1 MVYYSQS
8 AISDLDLIFEGLLL
22 WPKHNLEYNHV
33 VTYHNE
39 LRKICDSLDTKT
51 YHFDTKFDSHKKY
64 GKKVY
69 PYNRNKSTTWYI
81 IYDVDLTS
89 NTIYIQ
95 HITSNHITNSQK
107 E

>member
-33 VTYHNE
+33 VIYHNE

-51 YHFDTKFDSHKKY
+51 YHFIQ
-64 GKKVY
+64 
-69 PYNRNKSTTWYI
+69 NLILIRNMEKRFIHTFEI
-81 IYDVDLTS
+81 RA
-89 NTIYIQ
+89 Q
-95 HITSNHITNSQK
+95 HGI
-107 E
+107 